1 MIILDAFGNSY
12 LPGYLLAGPP
22 PPIDYGPVTLED
34 ADATFAVVKADG
46 TTPYPGAD
54 AEADGN
60 NIILTLIWPV

>member
-1 MIILDAFGNSY
+1 MRLGTSICLVMFLRTA
-12 LPGYLLAGPP
+12 PP
-22 PPIDYGPVTLED
+22 DFDPVTLED

-54 AEADGN
+54 GEADGN